1 MDLQRS
7 AFLSTY
13 QLNGNYGRPAPARE
27 ETGTDAGVFGRILEE
42 KSSREGVRFSKHASF
57 RMNDRGMEMTGDQ
70 LDRLSDGTS
79 KAAEKGIKE
88 SLVLIDNMAFIVNVP
103 SRTVVT
109 AMDSADARENVF
121 TNINGAVIN

>member
-13 QLNGNYGRPAPARE
+13 QLNGQFSRPAPARE
-27 ETGTDAGVFGRILEE
+27 ETGGAAPDFGKILEQ
-42 KSSREGVRFSKHASF
+42 KSVGDGIRFSKHASF

-70 LDRLSDGTS
+70 LDRLNDGTS
-79 KAAEKGIKE
+79 KAAEKGIKD

-109 AMDSADARENVF
+109 AMDSADATENVF